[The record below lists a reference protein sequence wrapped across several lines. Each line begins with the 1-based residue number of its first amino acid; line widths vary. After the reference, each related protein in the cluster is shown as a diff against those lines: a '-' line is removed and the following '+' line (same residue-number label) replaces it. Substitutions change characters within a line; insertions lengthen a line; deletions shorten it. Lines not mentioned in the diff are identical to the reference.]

1 VVTYYNVCGRART
14 RIELQSAWRQEFLAD
29 FYWSLNGF
37 ESFDSDPPADEKH
50 NDSGVSFTIG
60 WKF

>member
-1 VVTYYNVCGRART
+1 VSGRART